1 MAGLNEAEIARRLAD
16 APGWKSAKGELSRSY
31 KLDSFA
37 FAIEFVRR
45 IGELAELA
53 NHHPTMEIRF
63 NTVKVRLT
71 TAEAGGVTELDFEL
85 AEQIDGLLE
94 AEAGR

>member
-1 MAGLNEAEIARRLAD
+1 MAGLDEAAVARRLAD
-16 APGWKSAKGELSRSY
+16 LPGWKIARGELSRSY

-63 NTVKVRLT
+63 DTVKVRLS
-71 TAEAGGVTELDFEL
+71 TAEAGGLTERDFEL
-85 AEQIDGLLE
+85 AGRIDGLLE
-94 AEAGR
+94 AEAGG